1 MEFNRQELANFFN
14 TTIGTVK
21 TNFPKLR
28 QRALKQGYLI
38 QKRGSGENSIYEVT
52 KTEPKNISVQEL
64 STYKKEIWQNDL
76 PNEIWTSVYFDN
88 DYEVSNL
95 GRIRRKKDLMLRK
108 LGLNNGYQLI
118 NIKDK
123 TYRVNRI
130 VMFSFNNIED
140 PENYEV
146 DHIDGNRSNNSLSN
160 LRLVTRQQNNKYKI
174 KNRSELDKIFTQLLY
189 NHTYEEIINYLK
201 KMPNN

>member
-21 TNFPKLR
+21 TNFSKLR

-52 KTEPKNISVQEL
+52 KTEPRDVSVQEL

-76 PNEIWTSVYFDN
+76 PNEIWTSVYFDD

-123 TYRVNRI
+123 TYRVNRV

-201 KMPNN
+201 EMPNN